1 MESGHL
7 YFATPMIGKGKSKE
21 ENRYYLLPGM
31 GKLNRQ
37 KRRKFQLIALLVGIV
52 TSAILCALFYVTSR

>member
-1 MESGHL
+1 
-7 YFATPMIGKGKSKE
+7 MIGKGKSKE